1 MALVGVRSQAEA
13 FERPLETSGN
23 GARHPAGGPRLA
35 TTPRS
40 AAEPV
45 TIVGDSPELT
55 QALDTARRVAGT
67 DASVFITGET
77 GTGKELVALYVH
89 EHSRRR
95 EHPCI
100 AVNCAALPESL
111 FESELFGHRR
121 GAFTGAVRDK
131 PGILEAAH
139 GGTVFLDELLDMPKA
154 IQAKLLRV
162 LQDGIVRR
170 VGSETPDAEVDVR
183 VICATNRDPETAIR
197 TGDLREDLFYRL
209 HVVPIHLPPLRE
221 RPADIPPLVSH
232 FLTRLWTRHRGPAP
246 RPTLS
251 PEARWALD
259 AHPWRGNV
267 RELQNTIEHLVVV
280 AEPGAT
286 ISPDQIPFRKEGL
299 AAAGDGGDP
308 DLTALPIGLF
318 RDGYQAARRRVLE
331 AFETRYLE
339 WFVQR
344 AGGNFAKAARLAG
357 IDRTTVYRLL
367 ERQGL
372 PGSRAR
378 RGGLTPG

>member
-1 MALVGVRSQAEA
+1 MVAGVRRQAGA
-13 FERPLETSGN
+13 FERPPETSGN
-23 GARHPAGGPRLA
+23 GDRQPVGGPRLA
-35 TTPRS
+35 STPPPV
-40 AAEPV
+40 AEPV
-45 TIVGDSPELT
+45 TIVGDSPELA
-55 QALDTARRVAGT
+55 QALDAARRVAGT

-95 EHPCI
+95 GHPFV

-131 PGILEAAH
+131 PGILETAH

-170 VGSETPDAEVDVR
+170 VGSETPDAEVDLR
-183 VICATNRDPETAIR
+183 VICATNRDPEEAIR
-197 TGDLREDLFYRL
+197 AGDLREDLFYRL

-221 RPADIPPLVSH
+221 RPADIPPLVAH
-232 FLTRLWTRHRGPAP
+232 FLTLYWNRHRGSAP
-246 RPTLS
+246 MPVLS
-251 PEARWALD
+251 PEARWAL
-259 AHPWRGNV
+259 AAYPWRGNV
-267 RELQNTIEHLVVV
+267 RELQNTIEHLVVLV
-280 AEPGAT
+280 EPGAT
-286 ISPDQIPFRKEGL
+286 IPPDRIPFRTVGPA
-299 AAAGDGGDP
+299 AAAGGD
-308 DLTALPIGLF
+308 DLGLATLPIGLF
-318 RDGYQAARRRVLE
+318 RDGYQAARQRVLE

-344 AGGNFAKAARLAG
+344 AGSNFAQGARMAG

-367 ERQGL
+367 QRQGL

-378 RGGLTPG
+378 RVTQAD

>member
-1 MALVGVRSQAEA
+1 
-13 FERPLETSGN
+13 
-23 GARHPAGGPRLA
+23 
-35 TTPRS
+35 
-40 AAEPV
+40 V
-45 TIVGDSPELT
+45 TIVGESPELRE
-55 QALDTARRVAGT
+55 ALDAARRVAGT
-67 DASVFITGET
+67 DASVFITGES

-95 EHPCI
+95 GLPFV

-121 GAFTGAVRDK
+121 GAFTGAFRDK

-139 GGTVFLDELLDMPKA
+139 GGTVFLDELLEMPKA

-183 VICATNRDPETAIR
+183 VICATNRDPEAAIR
-197 TGDLREDLFYRL
+197 AGELREDLFYRL
-209 HVVPIHLPPLRE
+209 HVVPIHLPSLRQ

-232 FLTRLWTRHRGPAP
+232 FLTSHWKRHRGSAP
-246 RPTLS
+246 LPTLA
-251 PEARWALD
+251 PEARWALA

-267 RELQNTIEHLVVV
+267 RELQNTIEHLVLLV
-280 AEPGAT
+280 EPGAT
-286 ISPDQIPFRKEGL
+286 ISPDRIPFRKETVAAAEAGDDLGL
-299 AAAGDGGDP
+299 A
-308 DLTALPIGLF
+308 ALPIGLF
-318 RDGYQAARRRVLE
+318 RDGYQAARQRVLE

-344 AGGNFAKAARLAG
+344 AGGNFARAARLAG

-367 ERQGL
+367 QRQGL

-378 RGGLTPG
+378 RGD

>member
-1 MALVGVRSQAEA
+1 
-13 FERPLETSGN
+13 
-23 GARHPAGGPRLA
+23 
-35 TTPRS
+35 
-40 AAEPV
+40 V
-45 TIVGDSPELT
+45 TIVGDSPELA
-55 QALDTARRVAGT
+55 QALDAARRVAGT

-95 EHPCI
+95 GHPFV

-131 PGILEAAH
+131 PGILETAH

-170 VGSETPDAEVDVR
+170 VGSETPDAVDVR
-183 VICATNRDPETAIR
+183 VICATNRDPEAAIR
-197 TGDLREDLFYRL
+197 AGDLRVDLFYRL

-232 FLTRLWTRHRGPAP
+232 FLTLHWTRHRGSAP

-251 PEARWALD
+251 PEARWALA

-286 ISPDQIPFRKEGL
+286 ITPDRIPFRKEGS
-299 AAAGDGGDP
+299 AAAGGDVDP

-318 RDGYQAARRRVLE
+318 HDGYQAARQRVVE
-331 AFETRYLE
+331 AFEARYLE

-344 AGGNFAKAARLAG
+344 AGGNLAKAARLAG

-378 RGGLTPG
+378 RGD

>member
-1 MALVGVRSQAEA
+1 MTLVGVRRQAGA
-13 FERPLETSGN
+13 FERPVEAVANGN
-23 GARHPAGGPRLA
+23 GRTTGAGPRLSTA
-35 TTPRS
+35 MHSVTPI
-40 AAEPV
+40 
-45 TIVGDSPELT
+45 TIVGESPELS
-55 QALDTARRVAGT
+55 QALDAARRVAGT
-67 DASVFITGET
+67 EASVFITGES

-89 EHSRRR
+89 EHSARR
-95 EHPCI
+95 ELPFV

-121 GAFTGAVRDK
+121 GAFTGAFRDK

-183 VICATNRDPETAIR
+183 VICATNRDPGEAIR
-197 TGDLREDLFYRL
+197 AGDLREDLFYRL

-221 RPADIPPLVSH
+221 RPADIPALVAH
-232 FLTRLWTRHRGPAP
+232 FLALHWNRHRGSGVA

-251 PEARWALD
+251 PEARWALA

-267 RELQNTIEHLVVV
+267 RELQNTIEHLVVLV
-280 AEPGAT
+280 DPGTT
-286 ISPDQIPFRKEGL
+286 IQPQQIPFRKESL
-299 AAAGDGGDP
+299 AAEGEDGAGS
-308 DLTALPIGLF
+308 TSLPIGLF
-318 RDGYQAARRRVLE
+318 RDGYQAARQRVLE
-331 AFETRYLE
+331 DFETKYLE

-344 AGGNFAKAARLAG
+344 AGGNFAKAARMAG
-357 IDRTTVYRLL
+357 IDRTTIYRLL
-367 ERQGL
+367 QRQGL

-378 RGGLTPG
+378 RGS

>member
-1 MALVGVRSQAEA
+1 MAMAGVRRHAGAFDQPAEA
-13 FERPLETSGN
+13 VT
-23 GARHPAGGPRLA
+23 ATGPRLA
-35 TTPRS
+35 TVPRGTP
-40 AAEPV
+40 PV
-45 TIVGDSPELT
+45 TLVGDSPELR
-55 QALDTARRVAGT
+55 QALDAAERVAAT
-67 DASVFITGET
+67 DASVFITGES

-89 EHSRRR
+89 QHSARRDR
-95 EHPCI
+95 PFV

-121 GAFTGAVRDK
+121 GAFTGAFRDK

-139 GGTVFLDELLDMPKA
+139 GGTVFLDELLEMPKA

-183 VICATNRDPETAIR
+183 IISATNRDPETAIR
-197 TGDLREDLFYRL
+197 AGELREDLFYRL

-221 RPADIPPLVSH
+221 RPADIPALVAH
-232 FLTRLWTRHRGPAP
+232 FLTLHWNRHRGMTAP
-246 RPTLS
+246 RPTLA
-251 PEARWALD
+251 PEARWALA

-267 RELQNTIEHLVVV
+267 RELQNTIEHLVVLV
-280 AEPGAT
+280 DPGT
-286 ISPDQIPFRKEGL
+286 TVTPDRIPFRRETP
-299 AAAGDGGDP
+299 AADETTGDL
-308 DLTALPIGLF
+308 DLTALPMGLF
-318 RDGYQAARRRVLE
+318 RDGYQVARQRVLE

-344 AGGNFAKAARLAG
+344 AGGNFAKAARMAG

-367 ERQGL
+367 QRKGL

-378 RGGLTPG
+378 RA

>member
-1 MALVGVRSQAEA
+1 MALVSVRRHAGA
-13 FERPLETSGN
+13 FERPSDITGTGN
-23 GARHPAGGPRLA
+23 GAGNGRSTASGPRLA
-35 TTPRS
+35 PSTCP
-40 AAEPV
+40 EPV
-45 TIVGDSPELT
+45 TIVGESPELT
-55 QALDTARRVAGT
+55 QALDAARRVGGT
-67 DASVFITGET
+67 DASVFITGES

-95 EHPCI
+95 EHPFV

-121 GAFTGAVRDK
+121 GAFTGAFRDK
-131 PGILEAAH
+131 PGILETAH
-139 GGTVFLDELLDMPKA
+139 GGTVFLDELLEMPKA

-183 VICATNRDPETAIR
+183 VICATNRDPEDAIR
-197 TGDLREDLFYRL
+197 AGDLREDLFYRL

-221 RPADIPPLVSH
+221 RPADIPALVSH
-232 FLTRLWTRHRGPAP
+232 FLRVHWQRHRGGTPA
-246 RPTLS
+246 PTLS
-251 PEARWALD
+251 PEARWALA

-267 RELQNTIEHLVVV
+267 RELQNTIEHLVVL

-286 ISPDQIPFRKEGL
+286 IPPDRIPFRKEQVAGEEQADDLGL
-299 AAAGDGGDP
+299 G
-308 DLTALPIGLF
+308 ALPIGLF
-318 RDGYQAARRRVLE
+318 RDGYQAARQRVLE
-331 AFETRYLE
+331 AFESRYLE

-344 AGGNFAKAARLAG
+344 AGGNFAKAARMAG

-367 ERQGL
+367 QRQGL

-378 RGGLTPG
+378 RGN